1 MGTWGPGIYQN
12 DVASDIKESFQS
24 LREDGLAAE
33 EIAKQLVEEYAAEL
47 ADEDDACPAMLALA
61 DLLWRAGKPD
71 DGIQSAALAMINS
84 GAAMQAW
91 RETPAS
97 LQRRRGQAL
106 TRLHEKLLSPPPQP
120 KPCRKPSVYVCTWQ
134 QNDVYAYRLRSD
146 AAKKLGIDGWYYVF
160 QKIDELQ
167 WGRDL
172 YPIVYVRLCPPD
184 KLPQNGDQ
192 LAALPFVPT
201 GRPPNPSDPIADKE
215 KTVYG
220 DWVYRL
226 NIWLTARS
234 EKKELQFLGNFP
246 LQNTPDS
253 EYIYGLKLNTRF
265 LLLKEIE
272 IPLTYPWM
280 IQYLE
285 RIL

>member
-12 DVASDIKESFQS
+12 DVATDIKESFRS

-33 EIAKQLVEEYAAEL
+33 EIAQQLVEEYAAEL

-71 DGIQSAALAMINS
+71 DGIQSAALAMIDS

-106 TRLHEKLLSPPPQP
+106 TRLRGKLLSPPPQP
-120 KPCRKPSVYVCTWQ
+120 KPRRKPTAYECTWQ

-146 AAKKLGIDGWYYVF
+146 AAKQLGIDGWYYVF
-160 QKIDELQ
+160 QKIDELD

-172 YPIVYVRLCPPD
+172 YPIVYIRLCRPD

-192 LAALPFVPT
+192 LAALPFVPVDI
-201 GRPPNPSDPIADKE
+201 PPDPSEPIANKE

-226 NIWLTARS
+226 NVWLTVRS

-246 LQNTPDS
+246 MQNTPDS
-253 EYIYGLKLNTRF
+253 EYVYGLKLNTRVLF
-265 LLLKEIE
+265 LKEVE
-272 IPLTYPWM
+272 IPLTYPWL
-280 IQYLE
+280 IQYLK
-285 RIL
+285 RIK